1 MAEEPLVLGREDR
14 LDHVAGDAVE
24 RHLEALFD
32 EVGEGRPAVPV
43 VDDGRLRPHRD
54 VGKRA
59 VAIELTGDR

>member
-1 MAEEPLVLGREDR
+1 MWRR
-14 LDHVAGDAVE
+14 HAVE
-24 RHLEALFD
+24 RHLDALFD
-32 EVGEGRPAVPV
+32 EEGEGRPAVPV